1 MTIYVSEFHGCQ
13 IPARTATG
21 GSAHCRGKE
30 RLPRYYAASAPRRG
44 ARLLRVLLEVLDL
57 PGLVAMHERDLGR
70 VRVAA
75 GDYGLFL
82 VDVDYRFY

>member
-1 MTIYVSEFHGCQ
+1 M
-13 IPARTATG
+13 
-21 GSAHCRGKE
+21 RGKE

-57 PGLVAMHERDLGR
+57 PGLVAVHERDLGR

-75 GDYGLFL
+75 LLELKRYYTYICRVRYLGERGKL
-82 VDVDYRFY
+82 VGR

>member
-30 RLPRYYAASAPRRG
+30 RLPRYYATYAASAPRRG

-57 PGLVAMHERDLGR
+57 PGLVAVHERDLGR

-75 GDYGLFL
+75 LLELKRY
-82 VDVDYRFY
+82 YTYM